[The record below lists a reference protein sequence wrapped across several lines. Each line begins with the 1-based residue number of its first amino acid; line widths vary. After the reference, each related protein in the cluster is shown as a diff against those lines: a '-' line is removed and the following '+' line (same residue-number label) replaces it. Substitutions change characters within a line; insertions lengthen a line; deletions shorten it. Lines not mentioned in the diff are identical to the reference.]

1 MSNGA
6 KVTTLWRDT
15 ILQTHSDVN
24 IIVILNNILDIL
36 FAFSNPGDWIIV
48 MIMQV

>member
-24 IIVILNNILDIL
+24 IIIILNNILDIL
-36 FAFSNPGDWIIV
+36 FAFSNLGDIIV